1 MKASKNQIIL
11 RIAIV
16 LVLAIVAVAAI
27 NEGAFLLLKEKG
39 DRAPETVELII
50 PEGTAERVAEGEQ
63 IPSIPEEM
71 VFVIGDVLKVVNQDS
86 VDHQLGP
93 IWVPAGA
100 SGSIVLEQADKFA
113 YRCSFQASR
122 YLGLDVRV
130 GTTVKSRVQALLLAA
145 PPTAVF
151 LFIYSLL
158 IFPIKENKKQ
168 ADQFAGA

>member
-27 NEGAFLLLKEKG
+27 NEGAFFLLKEKG

-50 PEGTAERVAEGEQ
+50 PEGTAERVAQGEQ
-63 IPSIPEEM
+63 IPAIPEEM
-71 VFVIGDVLKVVNQDS
+71 VFVIGDVLKVVNRDS

-168 ADQFAGA
+168 SDQFAGA

>member
-1 MKASKNQIIL
+1 MKVSKKQIGL
-11 RIAIV
+11 RIAIILGV
-16 LVLAIVAVAAI
+16 SILLVAAI
-27 NEGAFLLLKEKG
+27 NEGAFILLKESG

-50 PEGTAERVAEGEQ
+50 PPNTAERVAAGEET
-63 IPSIPEEM
+63 PSIQDEM
-71 VFVIGDVLKVVNQDS
+71 IFVVGDTLKVVNQDS

-130 GTTVKSRVQALLLAA
+130 GTTVQSRIQALLLAA

-158 IFPIKENKKQ
+158 VFPFKQSPKK
-168 ADQFAGA
+168 

>member
-1 MKASKNQIIL
+1 M
-11 RIAIV
+11 
-16 LVLAIVAVAAI
+16 AVAAI
-27 NEGAFLLLKEKG
+27 NEGAFFLLKEKG

-50 PEGTAERVAEGEQ
+50 PEGTAERVAQGEQ
-63 IPSIPEEM
+63 IPAIPEEM
-71 VFVIGDVLKVVNQDS
+71 VFVIGDVLKVVNRDS

>member
-27 NEGAFLLLKEKG
+27 NEGAFFLLKEKG

-50 PEGTAERVAEGEQ
+50 PEGTAERVAQGEQ
-63 IPSIPEEM
+63 IPAIPEEM
-71 VFVIGDVLKVVNQDS
+71 VFVIGDVLKVVNRDS

>member
-1 MKASKNQIIL
+1 VKVSKKQIGL
-11 RIAIV
+11 RIAIILGV
-16 LVLAIVAVAAI
+16 SILLVAAI
-27 NEGAFLLLKEKG
+27 NEGAFILLKESG

-50 PEGTAERVAEGEQ
+50 PPNTAERVAAGEET
-63 IPSIPEEM
+63 PSIQDEM
-71 VFVIGDVLKVVNQDS
+71 IFVVGDTLKVVNQDS

-130 GTTVKSRVQALLLAA
+130 GTTVQSRIQALLLAA

-158 IFPIKENKKQ
+158 VFPFKQSPKK
-168 ADQFAGA
+168 